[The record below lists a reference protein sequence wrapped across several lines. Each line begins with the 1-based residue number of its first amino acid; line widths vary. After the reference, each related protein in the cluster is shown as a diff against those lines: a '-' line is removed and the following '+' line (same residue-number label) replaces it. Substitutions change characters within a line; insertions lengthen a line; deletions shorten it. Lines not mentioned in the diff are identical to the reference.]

1 MTDDEIKS
9 RLDEAL
15 GADFDAR
22 DQGHKGT
29 LFVHWD
35 RERRRY
41 IRFRI
46 TAECREEHE
55 SEIPDAVDEAIT
67 ILRGRGG
74 DVVIRNDEWGELT
87 VFVESVSRQK

>member
-15 GADFDAR
+15 WADFVAR

-35 RERRRY
+35 RERRRG
-41 IRFRI
+41 IRLRI
-46 TAECREEHE
+46 TGECREEHAN
-55 SEIPDAVDEAIT
+55 EIRAAVEEAIA

-74 DVVIRNDEWGELT
+74 DVVIRNDEWSELT
-87 VFVESVSRQK
+87 VFVESVSLQK

>member
-29 LFVHWD
+29 LFVHRD

-41 IRFRI
+41 IRLRI
-46 TAECREEHE
+46 TGECREEHAN
-55 SEIPDAVDEAIT
+55 EIRAAVEEAIA

-74 DVVIRNDEWGELT
+74 DVVIRNDEWRELT
-87 VFVESVSRQK
+87 VFVESVSLQK